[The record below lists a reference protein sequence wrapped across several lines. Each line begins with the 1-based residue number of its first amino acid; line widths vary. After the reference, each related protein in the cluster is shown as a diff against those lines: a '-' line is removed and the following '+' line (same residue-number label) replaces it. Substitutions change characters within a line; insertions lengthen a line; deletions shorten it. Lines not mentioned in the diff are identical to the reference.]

1 MQKVCTPASTAT
13 AVPWLCGGRVG
24 PCICRPASR
33 RAFLRVLTGRVA
45 SLVCVPVRNRRL
57 FVRIM
62 RHMGALWL
70 RRARAECR
78 RARAGIAQAGVATW
92 LRSCSWRFVS
102 CSCISVLWWRG
113 VEHALSILFGDDA
126 APFAPWSGML
136 QQRQRCPGMT
146 RRGDM
151 HERNGTLQWDT
162 AISN

>member
-78 RARAGIAQAGVATW
+78 RARGHSASWGGHMAAELLLALCKLLMHQCFVVA
-92 LRSCSWRFVS
+92 
-102 CSCISVLWWRG
+102 WRG
-113 VEHALSILFGDDA
+113 ACAQYFVWRRCGTICPLVWHAATAAALSWYDA
-126 APFAPWSGML
+126 
-136 QQRQRCPGMT
+136 PG
-146 RRGDM
+146 R
-151 HERNGTLQWDT
+151 H
-162 AISN
+162 A